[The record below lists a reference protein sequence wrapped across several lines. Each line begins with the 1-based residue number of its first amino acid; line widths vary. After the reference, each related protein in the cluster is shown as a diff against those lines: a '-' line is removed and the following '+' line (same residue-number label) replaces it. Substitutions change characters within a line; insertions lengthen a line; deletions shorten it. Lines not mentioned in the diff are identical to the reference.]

1 MTQMPSEQTLR
12 WAADAM
18 GAGATVVSVEA
29 LHDNPGP
36 WWLHVEHDGTVDQV
50 VLRAGARIPAPEVA
64 TEAAALL
71 VAEKHGVSAPRLLAC
86 DPEGRVTGTPASVVT
101 ALPGSSALPPKVTPE
116 RLREA
121 GAAIAK
127 VHAVRLQPRP
137 DLPLRIRPTEVVDRA
152 LEGRWATVYQACAET
167 EKSAV
172 IDALCE
178 LTGWTAER
186 ARHVVG
192 GPRSTALL
200 QLADERIRQLGRP
213 EGETVLVHGDIWGG
227 NMRWNGD
234 TCLGLIDWRCAGAGD
249 PGVDIGELRMQMA
262 HQYGIDTAI
271 YVLDGWE
278 RESGREATNVAYW
291 DVVAAL
297 NTPADMAGW
306 PGFDDHGKPAEHDAV
321 AQRRDTFLRA
331 ALDKL

>member
-1 MTQMPSEQTLR
+1 MPSESTLR
-12 WAADAM
+12 WAADAI
-18 GAGATVVSVEA
+18 GAGAKVVAVEA

-36 WWLHVEHDGTVDQV
+36 WWLRVEHNGIVAEV
-50 VLRAGARIPAPEVA
+50 VLRAVARVPAPEVA
-64 TEAAALL
+64 VEAAALRI
-71 VAEKHGVSAPRLLAC
+71 AEKHGLAAPRLLAS
-86 DPEGRVTGTPASVVT
+86 DPEGRVIGTPATVVT
-101 ALPGSSALPPKVTPE
+101 ALPGSSALPAKVTPE

-127 VHAVRLQPRP
+127 VHTVGLEPCS
-137 DLPLRIRPTEVVDRA
+137 DLPLRIRPTQGVDRA
-152 LEGRWATVYQACAET
+152 LEGRWATLHHACAES

-186 ARHVVG
+186 ARQVVG
-192 GPRSTALL
+192 GPCSTPLL

-213 EGETVLVHGDIWGG
+213 AGETVLVHGDVWGG

-234 TCLGLIDWRCAGAGD
+234 TCLGLIDWRNAGAGD

-262 HQYGIDTAI
+262 HQYGLHTAVH
-271 YVLDGWE
+271 VLKGWE
-278 RESGREATNVAYW
+278 RESGRAATNVAYW

-297 NTPADMAGW
+297 NTPAGMAGW
-306 PGFDDHGKPAEHDAV
+306 PGFDDHGGPAAPQV
-321 AQRRDTFLRA
+321 VVQRRDAFLRA
-331 ALDKL
+331 ALDQL